1 MLHIDKLYTIR
12 TKPYQ
17 WGLFW
22 WGPQCRWIAQTLPPS
37 LALFI
42 LCHQWVSLQ
51 FIWPAFFFSPSVTVT
66 TLNCF
71 SQIYPLSF
79 PPLPDLSFFILPFS
93 LCGQGQAQWRKKLLS
108 TRANICAVLNW
119 ANMDKAN
126 TISFSVPGCLPC
138 CLFIRSLSVL
148 LLQSSPLGNQCTH
161 CAHVVFKQITG
172 WGTNLI
178 ILSWSLY
185 ISVSSSLGT
194 PVQSYPTDL
203 PHVTGFANF
212 HITETLST
220 NVSIIPAI
228 MFRLD

>member
-1 MLHIDKLYTIR
+1 MR
-12 TKPYQ
+12 TTE
-17 WGLFW
+17 
-22 WGPQCRWIAQTLPPS
+22 CRWIAQT
-37 LALFI
+37 ALF
-42 LCHQWVSLQ
+42 LLLSLSL
-51 FIWPAFFFSPSVTVT
+51 FSAINGSLFNSFDLPFAS
-66 TLNCF
+66 LHLLPWQLSNCF

-108 TRANICAVLNW
+108 TRANICAALNW

-172 WGTNLI
+172 WGINLI

-212 HITETLST
+212 HITEMLST